1 MCIMY
6 GMHKG
11 HRKAVGVTV
20 VIYPRRGERGAVHGE
35 DRPRQHGKELPGEI
49 PSGRLGRGVALAWG
63 TGV

>member
-1 MCIMY
+1 MY

-11 HRKAVGVTV
+11 PKKAVGVTV
-20 VIYPRRGERGAVHGE
+20 VLYPRRGERGAVHGE
-35 DRPRQHGKELPGEI
+35 DRPRQHGKELPGEF